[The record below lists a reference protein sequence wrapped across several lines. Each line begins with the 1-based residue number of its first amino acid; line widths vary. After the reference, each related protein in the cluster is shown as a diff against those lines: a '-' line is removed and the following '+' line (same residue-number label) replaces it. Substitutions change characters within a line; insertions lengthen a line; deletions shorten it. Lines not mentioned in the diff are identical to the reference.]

1 MWWSSRICA
10 PAINPCLLI
19 GAVSVCTCGTLDWFE
34 VSVMPK
40 QLIIEVENLPPVVRG
55 WLKAANLG
63 ELDTVELVFTDREVL
78 LRKPRSAKFVDWANP
93 VVDEYDKA
101 FRKLAGLE

>member
-1 MWWSSRICA
+1 
-10 PAINPCLLI
+10 
-19 GAVSVCTCGTLDWFE
+19 
-34 VSVMPK
+34 MPK